1 MNFLYYFAAAVL
13 GHFVGD
19 YTFQNQWMAIG
30 KSKPGMKGTLACT
43 VHVLLYTLAV
53 ALFTGWHPL
62 FLLVVAVPHWVI
74 DRWSLAGYILKFK
87 NGYGPFVGVWQKTP
101 ESLDPAVQEEKLVMN
116 VWGLAFAAPVYIFN
130 DNTLHWVCLWF
141 TCKYFFHG

>member
-1 MNFLYYFAAAVL
+1 MNFLYYFAAAIL

-19 YTFQNQWMAIG
+19 YIFQNQWMAIG
-30 KSKPGMKGTLACT
+30 KSQPGKHGHIACT

-62 FLLVVAVPHWVI
+62 FLLMVAVPHWII
-74 DRWSLAGYILKFK
+74 DRWSLATYILKWK
-87 NGYGPFVGVWQKTP
+87 NGYHPFTGVWT
-101 ESLDPAVQEEKLVMN
+101 EEEKLPLN
-116 VWGLAFAAPVYIFN
+116 VWHVAFAAPVYIFN